1 MRSLMKRRRG
11 MLGLVV
17 FLATSALAAGMIAAV
32 AAPASADYGP
42 GAMYQ
47 VEITANEGGPAGGGI
62 WLWIELTP
70 TAGSATSG
78 TGDYTGSD
86 CGHGHGSAPD
96 RGDVTWSSSNGTLT
110 ISGVVLNGFGPLGPV
125 PVTISVPSS
134 YGHYAYPANAFSA
147 IFSGLPPFITGGK
160 AQVQIAP

>member
-1 MRSLMKRRRG
+1 MHSLMKRPRG
-11 MLGLVV
+11 MPGLVV
-17 FLATSALAAGMIAAV
+17 LLATGALAAAFIATL
-32 AAPASADYGP
+32 AAPASAEYGP
-42 GAMYQ
+42 GAMFQ
-47 VEITANEGGPAGGGI
+47 VEITANEPGPAGGGI

-70 TAGSATSG
+70 TAGSTTSG

-134 YGHYAYPANAFSA
+134 YGHYAYPTNAFSG
-147 IFSGLPPFITGGK
+147 IFSGLPPFVTGGT

>member
-1 MRSLMKRRRG
+1 
-11 MLGLVV
+11 MLGLAIFV
-17 FLATSALAAGMIAAV
+17 AAGALAAGIVGAV

-47 VEITANEGGPAGGGI
+47 VEITANEGGPTGGGI

-70 TAGSATSG
+70 GAGSTTSG

-86 CGHGHGSAPD
+86 CGHGHGAAPD

-110 ISGVVLNGFGPLGPV
+110 ISGVVLNGFGPLGSV
-125 PVTISVPSS
+125 PVTIRVPST
-134 YGHYAYPANAFSA
+134 YGHYAYPTNAFSA
-147 IFSGLPPFITGGK
+147 IFSGLPPFVTGGK